1 MAGTTGYLE
10 SAQRAG
16 AGDIGHGVDL
26 GKASAG
32 GSRGPSETTENGSG
46 QWRSRALPRG
56 CQNHHGRAKG
66 LSSGHSHLG
75 ILLGE
80 NPLYLALGNHH

>member
-16 AGDIGHGVDL
+16 VGDIGQGVDL

-32 GSRGPSETTENGSG
+32 GFRGPSETTEKGSG

-56 CQNHHGRAKG
+56 RQNNRAKQRAC
-66 LSSGHSHLG
+66 HLD
-75 ILLGE
+75 I
-80 NPLYLALGNHH
+80 PTSVSC